1 MQNFFFTAETAP
13 AGIGFD
19 LFSPLHL
26 MWLAPLIVFAVFCG
40 KIYKKAGEKKRKTL
54 RLTFAALLLA
64 DEIFK
69 HVMLIAADS
78 WLPKYLSLHLC
89 SINIFLIIY
98 HAFRPNKTLG
108 TFLYTVCIPAAV
120 AAMLFPTWTCL
131 PFLNFIHL
139 HSFTVHI
146 LLAVYPMMLLSGGD
160 IVRDI
165 RKVPHCIGILLIMA
179 AINFAVNL
187 ALDTNYMF
195 LMRGDGTP
203 YDILYNLVNGNRIL
217 YPLLV
222 VALFLI
228 YISLF
233 YYVVYVIRRK
243 ARAKEV
249 ACTKAE

>member
-26 MWLAPLIVFAVFCG
+26 MWLALLIVFAVFCG
-40 KIYKKAGEKKRKTL
+40 NIYKKAGEKKRKTL

-78 WLPKYLSLHLC
+78 WLPKYLPLHLC

-108 TFLYTVCIPAAV
+108 TFLYTACIPAAV

-165 RKVPHCIGILLIMA
+165 RKVPHCIGILLVMA

-187 ALDTNYMF
+187 ALDTNFMF
-195 LMRGDGTP
+195 LMYAPEGNP
-203 YDILYNLVNGNRIL
+203 LYWFQQTFGNHFIGFPVL
-217 YPLLV
+217 IAAV
-222 VALFLI
+222 V
-228 YISLF
+228 
-233 YYVVYVIRRK
+233 VVMYLPSVRQLKERFGK
-243 ARAKEV
+243 KHAKV
-249 ACTKAE
+249 